1 LYKIHN
7 CSYLILWRAINDY
20 IELQSNSKRARI
32 DVNSVNF
39 PVVPRLR
46 KKAYDYHPNDT
57 DQIRRAYLQNG
68 HCQQIKHNF
77 PQIQFENTL
86 YCINLTWFKEYDNWL
101 EYNISKDVVYCLF
114 CYLFIPDTINQAGG
128 DSCIT

>member
-7 CSYLILWRAINDY
+7 CSHLILWRAINDY

-32 DVNSVNF
+32 DVNSVNL
-39 PVVPRLR
+39 PVVPCLR
-46 KKAYDYHPNDT
+46 KKAYDYHHNDT
-57 DQIRRAYLQNG
+57 DQIRRIYLQNG

-77 PQIQFENTL
+77 P
-86 YCINLTWFKEYDNWL
+86 WFKEYDNWL
-101 EYNISKDVVYCLF
+101 EYNISKDVAYCLF
-114 CYLFIPDTINQAGG
+114 CYLFVPDTINQAGG